1 MFPLLGPLR
10 GAMSADLPLRALG
23 GDAATFTTAGPQ
35 PSAPL
40 HADEAKEEKVLFSLE
55 LFADGVS
62 ACALRGAQARGA
74 ARLAFRLLDYPTVTL
89 PAGEGV
95 AEGGGEGKEEQPL
108 ADLTLGVGRSC
119 LFAER
124 PSTLARLLAAA
135 PLYLLLVDAMDEDRP
150 RLVAAGS
157 VRVGLLPEESPLAGR
172 FLRQEAPLYT
182 PMGAPAGVAR
192 LRMRLARHGAAMLR
206 AVRAAAGGEVADAER
221 DEATTQTASPQAMPA
236 QVRVVEKVVVE
247 KSASPTGMKRIEA
260 RLDSLE
266 EQLLA
271 RVDKVAAK
279 MDANQERAR
288 DTPPAPT
295 PSEMPPV
302 LTPAEEAAHASA
314 TPDPLEPPAPAPRAP
329 VSQLRLPVVAS
340 VRNVVDA
347 ARASS
352 QQLAG
357 ELCEEAHFAPLPA
370 GDRLAAEARTLVQ
383 ESADEALYES
393 ARPAPIALLS
403 RECCGAGE
411 VGDDDDDADC
421 PPEREAPWYGSTDGP
436 LAALLAVHLE
446 NSASKRPP
454 AAMVTKQVARSRT
467 KAAPAA
473 ASLAGSRSGKKAT
486 KMPAKVAKVPQA
498 KVTVHAPVV
507 DATLHTPREGPEPV
521 IGARRHERK
530 PLARAGRLPP
540 SVAKPPSAAKPAPAP
555 RAGRAAPAPAAD
567 PTGGVIAQLA
577 AELAELCG
585 LSQPGA
591 AAITADPPAASRSA
605 VVRSLRKTLM
615 AAGGGVQV
623 ARGVVDCADADANA
637 PQRAAETAADEIASA
652 DPTQAE
658 TLLEEVESLRTLLEE
673 ERAARRKAESRAAK
687 QQPEAAPAD
696 AEVAALREQVAL
708 LMRERAEAQ
717 QVPRADVKQVPR
729 RVKPSAAGT
738 SARRA
743 LRASVKTSSAR
754 PTRRRPAS
762 VVDDALLAMDKAL
775 AQQRQRAVR
784 MFMNLDA
791 EHTGS
796 LAPAD
801 VKQFAA
807 DLLPGMSE
815 AQLSYFNVM
824 MAESGSHHER
834 VTFMVLADAVRAGAE
849 AASLALKR
857 NREKGGAVSGRGA
870 SVGAKDA
877 LWRIGLR
884 LQGSGA
890 KLSEMFCA
898 RDSLGGHGALPL
910 SEVVAL
916 VREATP
922 LPAADARFVIA
933 SAHRAAAGR
942 ADCTLNEM
950 RDALLAPR
958 DVDFDPPRGPPRRNA
973 KRNVASEA
981 LVPVAISPA
990 AETVPAFAM
999 GGAAALTAASD
1010 LVDAMDGEPAVELV
1024 AEPAVEPVADRA
1036 VEPVPEP
1043 AGEPVPEPA
1052 AEPVTE
1058 PAVEPAAKDTAPAE
1072 LTAEEPATE
1081 PEAAPEAEA
1090 APAEE
1095 PSAAEPATEP
1105 EVEPAVEA
1113 EPTAEPEP
1121 EPAAAIERKQSQVTD
1136 EDAVEGEQPATP
1148 ESTTDLVAA
1157 ESEVAATGP
1166 EPDAVVEASISE
1178 VASDDTFESESEQE
1192 ADEMVEGRTTTA
1204 PAALTA
1210 AVQAA
1215 APAYVA
1221 PAAET
1226 MKPPAEP
1233 LRQFYDSEFES
1244 EDNLSLLAM
1253 EDEELLDTS
1262 GSLSQ

>member
-1 MFPLLGPLR
+1 
-10 GAMSADLPLRALG
+10 
-23 GDAATFTTAGPQ
+23 
-35 PSAPL
+35 
-40 HADEAKEEKVLFSLE
+40 
-55 LFADGVS
+55 
-62 ACALRGAQARGA
+62 
-74 ARLAFRLLDYPTVTL
+74 
-89 PAGEGV
+89 
-95 AEGGGEGKEEQPL
+95 
-108 ADLTLGVGRSC
+108 
-119 LFAER
+119 
-124 PSTLARLLAAA
+124 
-135 PLYLLLVDAMDEDRP
+135 
-150 RLVAAGS
+150 
-157 VRVGLLPEESPLAGR
+157 
-172 FLRQEAPLYT
+172 
-182 PMGAPAGVAR
+182 
-192 LRMRLARHGAAMLR
+192 
-206 AVRAAAGGEVADAER
+206 
-221 DEATTQTASPQAMPA
+221 
-236 QVRVVEKVVVE
+236 
-247 KSASPTGMKRIEA
+247 
-260 RLDSLE
+260 
-266 EQLLA
+266 
-271 RVDKVAAK
+271 
-279 MDANQERAR
+279 
-288 DTPPAPT
+288 
-295 PSEMPPV
+295 
-302 LTPAEEAAHASA
+302 
-314 TPDPLEPPAPAPRAP
+314 
-329 VSQLRLPVVAS
+329 
-340 VRNVVDA
+340 
-347 ARASS
+347 
-352 QQLAG
+352 
-357 ELCEEAHFAPLPA
+357 
-370 GDRLAAEARTLVQ
+370 
-383 ESADEALYES
+383 
-393 ARPAPIALLS
+393 
-403 RECCGAGE
+403 
-411 VGDDDDDADC
+411 
-421 PPEREAPWYGSTDGP
+421 
-436 LAALLAVHLE
+436 
-446 NSASKRPP
+446 
-454 AAMVTKQVARSRT
+454 
-467 KAAPAA
+467 
-473 ASLAGSRSGKKAT
+473 
-486 KMPAKVAKVPQA
+486 
-498 KVTVHAPVV
+498 
-507 DATLHTPREGPEPV
+507 
-521 IGARRHERK
+521 
-530 PLARAGRLPP
+530 
-540 SVAKPPSAAKPAPAP
+540 
-555 RAGRAAPAPAAD
+555 
-567 PTGGVIAQLA
+567 
-577 AELAELCG
+577 
-585 LSQPGA
+585 
-591 AAITADPPAASRSA
+591 

-1157 ESEVAATGP
+1157 ESEVAAPGP